1 MASSPSAF
9 QRAVSVLM
17 FLLLAQFAML
27 PFHPTEG
34 GLTFVGV
41 EPAAATPGSNVQLV
55 WLVQDH
61 SLTVGTFSGGGSGLR
76 FEAGTSVSASTS
88 AAGWYC
94 PCVNFGPWPSWPP
107 CGLGTA
113 GQECWYRTTVD
124 FATAVPDA
132 TIRSSFTVPADRFQQ
147 SISVTGQLW
156 LHTAYYD
163 PEQLDA
169 EATGSFT
176 TGAAVTSIAPSVV
189 VIGGEQSLVPG
200 EEFVFQFRLSNS
212 GPSNARNAQCRVRM
226 AVEGNGG
233 WLEEPEGTSCVA
245 DGSLKWVC
253 SFASDLSPSSSGNVQ
268 WSMTPPA
275 DFRGTLSVTV
285 DQCSAT
291 GSQSTPPTAL
301 KNFVA
306 APSWSLTSSFPVSE
320 SVATDCNL
328 AYTDTE
334 DNVMTMT
341 DPFIFTS
348 TLSNSGP
355 SISLSTTCTWS
366 FSTAALSFEGSN
378 ADAGDC
384 EAAISS
390 SDNSLKVTCVR
401 DVGGETEFHPTV
413 TVSAKESL
421 RGTPSFNVELSCEDE
436 DGGKLPKRQRSMM
449 VVEELEGVDVDLLV
463 VNAKHDA
470 DANEYVEDDLGT
482 TKQGQSVFEAAILF
496 QLDFSSA
503 GAHYAR
509 NISCQVQLLGSD
521 AVLMTFV
528 PHYSS
533 ASCKDNGYDS
543 PSKSRLWD
551 CSFEDMGNDEPSTRV
566 MVATVDERLREVTMS
581 VNCSSA
587 FPNSISNPVWSQPV
601 RFIHVDAV
609 DDDDWIPPSSSS
621 SSFDDSSSSSPE
633 DSPSSS
639 LSDKKPNT
647 WSKLLFTS

>member
-1 MASSPSAF
+1 MASSSAF
-9 QRAVSVLM
+9 QRVVSMLT
-17 FLLLAQFAML
+17 FLLLAHLAML

-41 EPAAATPGSNVQLV
+41 EPSAPITPGSNVQLV
-55 WLVQDH
+55 WRVQDH
-61 SLTVGTFSGGGSGLR
+61 SLTVGSFSGGGSGLR

-94 PCVNFGPWPSWPP
+94 PCVNFGTWPSWPP
-107 CGLGTA
+107 CNVNTA

-156 LHTAYYD
+156 LYTAYYD
-163 PEQLDA
+163 PEQKDA

-200 EEFVFQFRLSNS
+200 EEFIFQFRLSNS

-226 AVEGNGG
+226 ALEGNGG
-233 WLEEPEGTSCVA
+233 WLEDPEGTSCVA

-253 SFASDLSPSSSGNVQ
+253 SFASDISPSSSGNVQ
-268 WSMTPPA
+268 WSMMPPA

-306 APSWSLTSSFPVSE
+306 APSWSLTTSFP
-320 SVATDCNL
+320 
-328 AYTDTE
+328 DTE
-334 DNVMTMT
+334 ENVMTMT
-341 DPFIFTS
+341 VPFVFTS

-355 SISLSTTCTWS
+355 SVSLSTTCIWA
-366 FSTAALSFEGSN
+366 FSTAALSFDGSN
-378 ADAGDC
+378 DDAGDC
-384 EAAISS
+384 EAAIST
-390 SDNSLKVTCVR
+390 SDNSLQVTCVR
-401 DVGGETEFHPTV
+401 DVGGEMEFHPTI

-421 RGTPSFNVELSCEDE
+421 RGTPSFDVELSCEDE
-436 DGGKLPKRQRSMM
+436 GGGKLPKRQRSLI

-463 VNAKHDA
+463 VNAQHDA

-482 TKQGQSVFEAAILF
+482 TKQGQSVFDAAILF
-496 QLDFSSA
+496 RLDFSSA

-521 AVLMTFV
+521 GVLMTFV
-528 PHYSS
+528 PHSS
-533 ASCKDNGYDS
+533 AASCRDNGFDS

-551 CSFEDMGNDEPSTRV
+551 CSFEDMRNDEPSTRV
-566 MVATVDERLREVTMS
+566 MVATVDERLREVTVS
-581 VNCSSA
+581 VICSST

-601 RFIHVDAV
+601 RLIHVDAV

-621 SSFDDSSSSSPE
+621 SSSSFGDSSSSE
-633 DSPSSS
+633 DSASTSAS
-639 LSDKKPNT
+639 LSDKKPNM
-647 WSKLLFTS
+647 WGKILFAS